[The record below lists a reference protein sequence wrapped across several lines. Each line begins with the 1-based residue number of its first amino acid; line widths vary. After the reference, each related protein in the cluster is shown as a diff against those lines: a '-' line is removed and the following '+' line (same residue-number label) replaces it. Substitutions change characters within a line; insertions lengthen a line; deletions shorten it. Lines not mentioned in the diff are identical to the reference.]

1 LNVHA
6 QTVPLHVS
14 GTGGS
19 VVNLGELVMILELQ
33 RQGLTISAISR
44 RTGLDRKT
52 VRKCL
57 ERGLTMPSY
66 GPRAPRP
73 QVIDSYLGYLR
84 ERLERVPELTA
95 VRLLRELRE
104 LGYGGGYTS
113 VKDAVRALRPR
124 ALAFEHRFE
133 TPPGEQAQVDFAHFK
148 VVFENDPTRVQVV
161 WLFSLVL
168 GHSRWLWARFVGHQD
183 LATLLVCHTEAF
195 AALGGVPRSVLYDR
209 MRSVV
214 IDVGE
219 DGEVIYNAKLLD
231 LARHYGFIPRAC
243 AAYRAKTKG
252 KVERPFRYIRQDF
265 FLGRTFRDLEDLN
278 AQLAAWLATV
288 ANVRVHGTTG
298 RVIAEAFA
306 EERPALQPLPALPY
320 RAVLAIER
328 RVSRDGMVS
337 VGGNDYSVP
346 DGICTRVVEVHR
358 LIDAVQIFADGD
370 RVAVHALARGRGQR
384 IVAPGHRRWP
394 PPGRRRGSVPA
405 SAAGAGP
412 GDAVRRRSL
421 QVYAAIGQQL
431 ARTGVP

>member
-1 LNVHA
+1 MV
-6 QTVPLHVS
+6 T
-14 GTGGS
+14 
-19 VVNLGELVMILELQ
+19 LGELVMILDLH

-52 VRKCL
+52 VRKCI
-57 ERGLTMPSY
+57 RQGLAMPGY

-73 QVIDSYLGYLR
+73 QLIEPYLAYLR
-84 ERLERVPELTA
+84 ERLGQVPELTA
-95 VRLLRELRE
+95 VRLLRELRA

-133 TPPGEQAQVDFAHFK
+133 TPAGEQAQVDFAHFK
-148 VVFENDPTRVQVV
+148 VAFESEPERVQVV

-168 GHSRWLWARFVGHQD
+168 GHSRWLWARFVAHQD
-183 LATLLVCHTEAF
+183 LPTLLACHAEAF
-195 AALGGVPRSVLYDR
+195 TALGGVPRTVLYDR

-214 IDVGE
+214 VGVGAE
-219 DGEVIYNAKLLD
+219 GEVIYNAKLLD
-231 LARHYGFIPRAC
+231 LARHYGFTPRAC

-265 FLGRTFRDLEDLN
+265 FLGRTFRDRDDLN
-278 AQLAAWLATV
+278 AQLVEWLATV

-306 EERPALQPLPALPY
+306 EEQPALQPLPAVPY

-337 VGGNDYSVP
+337 VGGNEYSVP
-346 DGICTRVVEVHR
+346 DGIRVRGVEVHR
-358 LIDAVQIFADGD
+358 LIDELHIFAEGEQ
-370 RVAVHALARGRGQR
+370 VAVHALARGRGQR

-394 PPGRRRGSVPA
+394 PPGRRRGSAPA
-405 SAAGAGP
+405 TALTGRP
-412 GDAVRRRSL
+412 GDIVMRRAL

-431 ARTGVP
+431 AQADRP